1 MRVSPASFF
10 LSLRAKRKIKSPGFF
25 FLFYFIGGRP
35 TGLIRRKIQKYLPS
49 LNSPLPEK
57 IFLYFPFF
65 FFVKECPALYDVIRF
80 GQKKT
85 KPKGDGWIL
94 PMCSHKDTNSQTI
107 EMCERKRR
115 PRPTGSLFGDKF
127 FSCTYNKPHR
137 VCDISWSTPS
147 SFFFCLSREL
157 LLLYTPL

>member
-10 LSLRAKRKIKSPGFF
+10 FRCAQNEQKKKPRV

-49 LNSPLPEK
+49 LNSPPSRK
-57 IFLYFPFF
+57 DFF
-65 FFVKECPALYDVIRF
+65 VFFIFFVKECPALYDVIRF
-80 GQKKT
+80 GQKNKT
-85 KPKGDGWIL
+85 KRRRLD
-94 PMCSHKDTNSQTI
+94 SSNVFTQDTNSQTI

-115 PRPTGSLFGDKF
+115 PRPTVSLFGDF
-127 FSCTYNKPHR
+127 FRVHIISR
-137 VCDISWSTPS
+137 VCVIFRGQLPPH
-147 SFFFCLSREL
+147 FFGLSREL